1 MGIKIAP
8 FDLTKNLEDFRVTLE
23 RIAMAAKW
31 NDDLKSLWQQKG
43 KDSCGYLLKEADRAP
58 ERARKQEA
66 AGTSLKIT
74 VDGRD
79 KLIILA
85 DAVQDEAE
93 ERSRD
98 ELIELGNEV
107 CRKKKT
113 LGDFYWK
120 MTSHPIL
127 VRKM

>member
-1 MGIKIAP
+1 MGIKIAW
-8 FDLTKNLEDFRVTLE
+8 FDLMKNLEDFRVTLE
-23 RIAMAAKW
+23 RIAMAKW

-66 AGTSLKIT
+66 AGTTLRIM

-107 CRKKKT
+107 CSIFGK
-113 LGDFYWK
+113 
-120 MTSHPIL
+120 
-127 VRKM
+127 

>member
-1 MGIKIAP
+1 MHCREFAMGIKIAR
-8 FDLTKNLEDFRVTLE
+8 FDLTKNLEDFKVTLE

-43 KDSCGYLLKEADRAP
+43 KVSCGYLLKEADRAP

-66 AGTSLKIT
+66 AGTRLKIM
-74 VDGRD
+74 VNRRD

-85 DAVQDEAE
+85 DAVQDEAK

-98 ELIELGNEV
+98 ELIELG
-107 CRKKKT
+107 K
-113 LGDFYWK
+113 
-120 MTSHPIL
+120 
-127 VRKM
+127 